1 MRRNKIEKMKGS
13 MLLMGLVSLILIACQ
28 PKSEYQKV
36 KERELASGKV
46 VEDLFLDLRLG
57 MGRKEFYG
65 TCWEL
70 NKKGTLTN
78 GAHYLQIQYRPKMP
92 SGKEVL
98 MHFYPQFEDNRLYF
112 MPVEL
117 SYPSWFPGNEEYSN
131 DKLLEDVLGLMK
143 EWYGEG
149 FFEVANKEKTI
160 SAYVKIDGN
169 RLIRVFKK
177 DLTSVRVEILD
188 LRVRDISEM
197 NKKDEAA

>member
-1 MRRNKIEKMKGS
+1 MKGRVI
-13 MLLMGLVSLILIACQ
+13 LMGLASLILIACQ
-28 PKSEYQKV
+28 PKSDYQKI

-46 VEDLFLDLRLG
+46 VEELFLGLSLG
-57 MGRKEFYG
+57 MGQKEFYG

-70 NKKGTLTN
+70 NKKGILTN
-78 GAHYLQIQYRPKMP
+78 GAHYLQVQYKPQMP

-98 MHFYPQFEDNRLYF
+98 MHFYPQFEENRLFF

-117 SYPSWFPGNEEYSN
+117 IYPNWFPGNEEYSN
-131 DKLLEDVLGLMK
+131 DKLLEDVLGLLK
-143 EWYGEG
+143 GWYGEG
-149 FFEVANKEKTI
+149 FFEVANKDKTI
-160 SAYVKIDGN
+160 FAFVKIDGN